1 MLNIQDLKRFKEL
14 WERGLKSNE
23 IARELGVAENLVP
36 IYAIAIGLIP
46 RKLLKNVWNRKVT
59 PQVLIYMRDMFLDGA
74 TIREIAEYFEISER
88 SVKQHLRN
96 IGLRRRIKGAK
107 ERITK
112 EKLKKLCERGYT
124 DREIA
129 RCFGVSPQYIAILRR
144 RFGISKRG
152 PRGMFHV
159 KRIEEVAD
167 IIMKEIYRKG
177 YTTNRELR
185 EKSININWRLLRE
198 LEYFI
203 EGLQWFRISHTST
216 SKHKVFPARLSGLI
230 VIYVE
235 GCEEEVANFLRRNLY
250 NVPKKALLHILKSWS
265 VPEGLYRVLR
275 NVPEGLYKAL

>member
-1 MLNIQDLKRFKEL
+1 MP
-14 WERGLKSNE
+14 
-23 IARELGVAENLVP
+23 V
-36 IYAIAIGLIP
+36 YAIATGLIP
-46 RKLLKNVWNRKVT
+46 RKLLKNAWNRKVT

-74 TIREIAEYFEISER
+74 TIREIAEYFEISEW
-88 SVKQHLRN
+88 SVQQHLRN
-96 IGLRRRIKGAK
+96 IGLRRRRIRRAK

-129 RCFGVSPQYIAILRR
+129 KHFGVSPQYIAVLRW
-144 RFGISKRG
+144 RFGLSKRG
-152 PRGMFHV
+152 PRGVFHV

-185 EKSININWRLLRE
+185 EKNININWRLLRE
-198 LEYFI
+198 LEDFI
-203 EGLQWFRISHTST
+203 EGFQWFRISHTST
-216 SKHKVFPARLSGLI
+216 SKYKVFPARLSGLI

-250 NVPKKALLHILKSWS
+250 NVPKKTLLHILKSWS
-265 VPEGLYRVLR
+265 VPEGLY
-275 NVPEGLYKAL
+275 KALQNLT